1 MIPQITSC
9 RNEYSLCGSDAL
21 SLDPLIGAVSVG
33 NFVVLKPSELV
44 AECSAFLAKT
54 ITLHLDSKAI
64 KVIEGGVE
72 VAEKLLQ
79 QKWDKIFFTGNARMA
94 RSVMCAAS

>member
-1 MIPQITSC
+1 M
-9 RNEYSLCGSDAL
+9 
-21 SLDPLIGAVSVG
+21 SLDPLIGAVSAG
-33 NFVVLKPSELV
+33 NTVVLKPSELA

-54 ITLHLDSKAI
+54 IPLYLDRKAI

-79 QKWDKIFFTGNARMA
+79 QKWDKIFFTGMIC
-94 RSVMCAAS
+94 SFK